1 MSPSFFYPKRSSGI
15 STCRFAGGG
24 VSRSSSVWVHCKFAV
39 MFMFLDQTAEYVGK
53 PSAVACSIMRLV
65 ATIQFGKSEDKMYTI
80 GPVILWATGEMVC
93 GFFVV
98 CVPTLPKVLTE
109 SPLAGTL
116 KRIIS
121 PRTNNAN
128 PNPKRTGQ
136 NSLRPEGSERRLVKG
151 PRELSHAKVAGAYCQ
166 LDEESV
172 SLHNLQNRGAVQ
184 NSRV

>member
-1 MSPSFFYPKRSSGI
+1 MSPSFFYPKRSSGA

-24 VSRSSSVWVHCKFAV
+24 VLRSSSVWVHCKFAV
-39 MFMFLDQTAEYVGK
+39 MFTFLDQTADYVGK

-65 ATIQFGKSEDKMYTI
+65 ATIEFGRSDDKMYTI

-109 SPLAGTL
+109 SHLAGTF

-121 PRTNNAN
+121 PRTS
-128 PNPKRTGQ
+128 KRTGQ
-136 NSLRPEGSERRLVKG
+136 NSLRPEGSERRLVEG
-151 PRELSHAKVAGAYCQ
+151 PHELSHAKVAGAYCQ

-172 SLHNLQNRGAVQ
+172 SLHNLQNRGAMQ
-184 NSRV
+184 NSQI